1 MDGQKAKILLVD
13 DDQTTCALIKRVFAR
28 NNEQLRCKVEVV
40 PTLNSAIE
48 TLKSEEFDNV
58 LLDLGLPDSGGAETV
73 RTVHENCP
81 DVPITVITAERSE
94 ETELL
99 ARRYGATTYIVKGHQ
114 PWEQLVG
121 VVRDTLEKRFRESG
135 FVKEYCRYKAAFDL
149 IECPII
155 CLDDDLHV
163 LSLNRACREMFDIG
177 EKCIEGMKLG
187 DVFKWAQE
195 ITIEKVRGKSGF
207 SVRLERGGPAAGE
220 GLMRFKAAAGKDVE
234 GGSIYI
240 VYGSIEGPRERGGR
254 GINAK
259 AGRISEMRSQ
269 VVRLPARKIDSFMD
283 KLSDA
288 AKCSDD
294 REIARRIYEIR
305 QSGGSDKALEN
316 FLVNIVA
323 EKQICEIRETVGRF
337 KREIGDRL

>member
-1 MDGQKAKILLVD
+1 MDGQRAKILLVD

-28 NNEQLRCKVEVV
+28 NDEQLRCKVEVV

-48 TLKSEEFDNV
+48 TLRSEEYDNV

-73 RTVHENCP
+73 RMVHENCP

-121 VVRDTLEKRFRESG
+121 VVRDTIEKRFRESG
-135 FVKEYCRYKAAFDL
+135 FVKDYCRYKAAFDL
-149 IECPII
+149 IECPIV

-163 LSLNRACREMFDIG
+163 LNLNRACREMFEIG
-177 EKCIEGMKLG
+177 EQSFAGMKLG
-187 DVFKWAQE
+187 EVFNWAKE
-195 ITIEKVRGKSGF
+195 ITVEKVKAKSGF
-207 SVRLERGGPAAGE
+207 SVRLDADGAAAGT
-220 GLMRFKAAAGKDVE
+220 GCMRFKAAEGKDIE

-240 VYGSIEGPRERGGR
+240 FYGSIEGPRQTGER

-259 AGRISEMRSQ
+259 AGRIADMRSK
-269 VVRLPARKIDSFMD
+269 VVRLPAKKIDSFMD
-283 KLSDA
+283 RLSDA
-288 AKCSDD
+288 AKCSDEH
-294 REIARRIYEIR
+294 EIANRIYEIR
-305 QSGGSDKALEN
+305 HSGQGDKALEN
-316 FLVNIVA
+316 FLVSIVT
-323 EKQICEIRETVGRF
+323 EKQICEIRETVGRL
-337 KREIGDRL
+337 REGIGYRE